1 MKKLT
6 LALAVLG
13 AFCIGG
19 CSSVPKPVIR
29 DGSERSP
36 VNSTARIADYQAR
49 TAEETVNFNE
59 RTALGRQV
67 DALNRQVA
75 EVKAS
80 VASLREQIAA
90 LRQARD
96 AKTMAVPTPRPACGA
111 IVTSS
116 ARGETTIPGG
126 GAIEVRDQSV
136 IFRVTHPFARVEFT
150 PSPELEVQLL
160 QATAAAKH
168 IEIRGR
174 TDAAS
179 ENPIDEAIALQRALR
194 AKAFLVVKGIEP
206 GKIRLN
212 YMAAGG
218 NIVENKTQPGR
229 AENRRVEIEA
239 MDLDTMPFHNEPQI
253 AIGSGQ

>member
-1 MKKLT
+1 
-6 LALAVLG
+6 
-13 AFCIGG
+13 
-19 CSSVPKPVIR
+19 VPKPVVP
-29 DGSERSP
+29 DGSERGP
-36 VNSTARIADYQAR
+36 INSTANIADYQAR

-75 EVKAS
+75 EVTAS
-80 VASLREQIAA
+80 VTSLREQIAS
-90 LRQARD
+90 LRPAAPD
-96 AKTMAVPTPRPACGA
+96 AKAMALPPTRPGRGITIA
-111 IVTSS
+111 SS
-116 ARGETTIPGG
+116 APPRTMIAAGGE
-126 GAIEVRDQSV
+126 IEVRDQSV
-136 IFRVTHPFARVEFT
+136 IFRVTHPFARVEFE
-150 PSPELEVQLL
+150 PSPELEARLL

-174 TDAAS
+174 TDADA
-179 ENPIDEAIALQRALR
+179 ENPVDEAIALQRALHAR
-194 AKAFLVVKGIEP
+194 AFLVGKGIEP

-218 NIVENKTQPGR
+218 NIVENKTKSGR

-253 AIGSGQ
+253 TMGSGQ